1 MAKGAFWSNF
11 LFGLL
16 LSLFCSLYP
25 TDSPAHEVVGK
36 VTPLMV
42 HMKRA
47 LLLIEHGKHDEA
59 VQQIRMVYDDFSH
72 RMGMGLTMQG
82 TGLTK
87 VARRIDERFGTSLGP
102 AFDKALIGKDMV
114 GLRRTIEILAYLLML
129 EKFDSIQASVPE
141 ARANLDSLRTV
152 FWLGRNYFS
161 YLLEPTLAERDP
173 VEEKRLDRL
182 LDRMLYRLEDGEYA
196 EFTRLRGELEEGI
209 VQAFGIALNITS
221 P

>member
-1 MAKGAFWSNF
+1 
-11 LFGLL
+11 
-16 LSLFCSLYP
+16 
-25 TDSPAHEVVGK
+25 
-36 VTPLMV
+36 
-42 HMKRA
+42 
-47 LLLIEHGKHDEA
+47 
-59 VQQIRMVYDDFSH
+59 
-72 RMGMGLTMQG
+72 
-82 TGLTK
+82 
-87 VARRIDERFGTSLGP
+87 
-102 AFDKALIGKDMV
+102 MV